1 MEKVFTMTSKTGDI
15 VTKFPAA
22 STLFKQYKI
31 DFCCGGDRPIGETLA
46 EKEIDA
52 EAFLLKLN
60 ALYEA
65 SNDSSAK
72 NIDWTKE
79 SYVAL
84 IDHVVNTHHAY
95 LNDLLPELST
105 FVSKIYRVHGNHHP
119 ELEKV
124 YRLYHELKMEVEHHL
139 IQEEVNIFP
148 KIKQY
153 EEEKSEV
160 QLDELIKAINMLESE
175 HDASGQLLKALR
187 ETTNDYALPADAC
200 KSYTLTYLKLEE
212 LESDMF
218 EHIHLE
224 NNILFPRIAQEK
236 IIA

>member
-1 MEKVFTMTSKTGDI
+1 MEKTFTYTSKTGDI
-15 VTKFPAA
+15 VTKFPMA
-22 STLFKQYKI
+22 SQLLKQNKI

-46 EKEIDA
+46 EKNIDA
-52 EAFLLKLN
+52 EAFLDKLN
-60 ALYEA
+60 TMYAT
-65 SNDSSAK
+65 AK
-72 NIDWTKE
+72 GVSTKDTDWTKE
-79 SYVAL
+79 SYGSL

-95 LNDLLPELST
+95 LNNLLPELGT
-105 FVSKIYRVHGNHHP
+105 FVSKIYRVHGMNHP

-124 YRLYHELKMEVEHHL
+124 YRLFNELKTEVEHHL

-153 EEEKSEV
+153 ENARTEA
-160 QLDELIKAINMLESE
+160 QLDELIAAIETLESE
-175 HDASGQLLKALR
+175 HDASGNILKELR
-187 ETTNDYALPADAC
+187 EITNDYFIPEDAC

-236 IIA
+236 TA